1 MIILCRMR
9 RLIKQVPPMLWDI
22 ELAEANA
29 TKITATITG
38 MPRGS
43 DNHSKVEDGAI
54 KISALKD
61 AYAEVIDELNVMREE
76 LSPLIDTL
84 EDPDDRAVMRLRY
97 IKGFRPEEFAHERY
111 RTARSIYYYLKRA
124 EDSLIRMYPDKIMR

>member
-9 RLIKQVPPMLWDI
+9 RLIKQIPPMLWDI
-22 ELAEANA
+22 KLAEANA

-61 AYAEVIDELNVMREE
+61 AYAEVIDELDVMRKQLE
-76 LSPLIDTL
+76 PLIDTL

-97 IKGFRPEEFAHERY
+97 INGFRPEEFAHERY

-124 EDSLIRMYPDKIMR
+124 EDELVRRYPDKVMK

>member
-9 RLIKQVPPMLWDI
+9 RLIKQIPPMLWDI
-22 ELAEANA
+22 KLAEANA

-54 KISALKD
+54 KIMAMKD
-61 AYAEVIDELNVMREE
+61 AYAEVIDELKVMREQLE
-76 LSPLIDTL
+76 PLIDTL
-84 EDPDDRAVMRLRY
+84 DDPDDRAVMRLRY
-97 IKGFRPEEFAHERY
+97 INGFRPEEFAHERY

-124 EDSLIRMYPDKIMR
+124 EDELVRRYPDKVMK